1 MLAWDA
7 VVMPE
12 QDRLHAGGQELH
24 IKIKEIYQKGH
35 GEKSARSA
43 EELQRQP
50 LQIHTFSSF
59 VTLRSR
65 PAEPRWTDPAAPR
78 A

>member
-1 MLAWDA
+1 MLARDA
-7 VVMPE
+7 VVVAQE
-12 QDRLHAGGQELH
+12 YRLHAGGQELH

-59 VTLRSR
+59 VTMRSR

>member
-59 VTLRSR
+59 VTMRFH
-65 PAEPRWTDPAAPR
+65 PAEPLWTDPAAPR